1 MSLDYNPEFPEKTD
15 FSYADIRTVCAVGT
29 KIVEL
34 IEIEQREF
42 APQARNLT
50 PGLRAALRILADYE
64 NQNPSYCPNPPMVG
78 G

>member
-15 FSYADIRTVCAVGT
+15 FAYADNRTVCAVGS

-42 APQARNLT
+42 APQDRNLT
-50 PGLRAALRILADYE
+50 PGLREALRILAAHE

-78 G
+78 D